1 MKGPTL
7 HEADVL
13 HEHFEIG
20 DESSN
25 SARCILDQHSRGHSY
40 SMRSKR
46 YDTHF
51 ELGAL
56 LVLNLRPEKLIATVW
71 SVRRYFSGRSVSTDR
86 LRLCVRIWQMER
98 LNEVST
104 HTLTPD
110 SVTAKLQLDDQ

>member
-1 MKGPTL
+1 MKDPTL

-13 HEHFEIG
+13 REHFEIG
-20 DESSN
+20 DGSSN
-25 SARCILDQHSRGHSY
+25 SVHCILDQHSHGHSY

-71 SVRRYFSGRSVSTDR
+71 SAQRYFSEKVGEYRPSQA
-86 LRLCVRIWQMER
+86 CVRIWQMAR
-98 LNEVST
+98 LNEAPT
-104 HTLTPD
+104 HTHTPD